1 MIIRISESTN
11 IIIITRPWPAFGR
24 PGLEWIIGWWPVRE
38 LYTSHASLRAFGAQ
52 LGRVHLSRVHFS
64 RLASRLRRSARSNCA
79 RIGGN
84 MKEFQH
90 SNLPIFSR
98 SVWKQ
103 EKWQKPLNLPT
114 FFLSFQPS
122 SLPGETTKYLE
133 YGKCLKMGEA
143 SPISG
148 HFLPFLLFIDT
159 LSPINLPT
167 FQHFFSYFKTQKCLE
182 MGENIFSH
190 F

>member
-1 MIIRISESTN
+1 MIALSPKLHLNIENSSLLQGPISCIFCRHLDQYN
-11 IIIITRPWPAFGR
+11 QLVVIIIITRPWPAFGQ

-114 FFLSFQPS
+114 FSPSNLLS
-122 SLPGETTKYLE
+122 
-133 YGKCLKMGEA
+133 
-143 SPISG
+143 I
-148 HFLPFLLFIDT
+148 
-159 LSPINLPT
+159 LPT
-167 FQHFFSYFKTQKCLE
+167 FQPSRR
-182 MGENIFSH
+182 N
-190 F
+190 